1 MLPLPPFTHSE
12 RVYIRLSALTTSTP
26 FGTTISSSLTM
37 LLLGDSLR
45 DARYKS
51 PWKRPWFTRQSS
63 LVHKAMNS

>member
-1 MLPLPPFTHSE
+1 MYSLICSYYFYSPSGLG
-12 RVYIRLSALTTSTP
+12 V
-26 FGTTISSSLTM
+26 SSSLAM

-63 LVHKAMNS
+63 LGHKAMKSR